1 MIDGHQPPEDG
12 FEPLDPDLLRERGRL
27 GVREWLAWLGETRP
41 DALAAFPECRPAT
54 AVLGDGLLVDCLD
67 PVDFEDSAVLEHE
80 PVHRFGT
87 DLAITLA
94 PFVGN
99 SILAFGAFAVADATA
114 GTANALAIWLGVCFG
129 FTALPSITDTETLLV
144 TVASVPNPLAPL
156 GSVVA
161 HSLRGLTRSA
171 WVSGPV
177 TFVWTLVLLSGSA
190 GLV

>member
-1 MIDGHQPPEDG
+1 MPVSVSQLANALLTLAVWPGILAHEYAHCVACRLTGVAVVSPPS
-12 FEPLDPDLLRERGRL
+12 LR
-27 GVREWLAWLGETRP
+27 P
-41 DALAAFPECRPAT
+41 
-54 AVLGDGLLVDCLD
+54 
-67 PVDFEDSAVLEHE
+67 FEDSAVLEHE